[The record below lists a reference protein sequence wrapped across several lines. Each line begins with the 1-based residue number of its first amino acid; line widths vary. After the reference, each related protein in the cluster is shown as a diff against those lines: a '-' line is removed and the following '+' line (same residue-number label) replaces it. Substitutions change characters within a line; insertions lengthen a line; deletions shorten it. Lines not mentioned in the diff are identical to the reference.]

1 MTVPRTAALGL
12 IGLFKLTKGCLLAA
26 VALELAHLG
35 PEATSDALIRWAT
48 RLHVDP
54 DGRSVGR
61 VIEWIAG
68 LGEHRLRAVGAG
80 LLAYGALFLT
90 EGIGL
95 LLRQRW
101 AEYVTLV
108 VTASFIPLELY
119 EITRHPDWVRVA
131 VALVNV
137 GIAWY
142 LARGLRRRQDGA
154 QLARRP
160 S

>member
-12 IGLFKLTKGCLLAA
+12 IGLFKLTKGSLLTA

-35 PEATSDALIRWAT
+35 PEGASDALVRWAT

-54 DGRSVGR
+54 DGRYLGPA
-61 VIEWIAG
+61 IEWIAG

-80 LLAYGALFLT
+80 LLAYGAVFLT

-119 EITRHPDWVRVA
+119 EISRHPDWLRSA
-131 VALVNV
+131 VGLVNL
-137 GIAWY
+137 GIVWY
-142 LARGLRRRQDGA
+142 LARGLQRR
-154 QLARRP
+154 
-160 S
+160 